1 MAALDQL
8 LLSLEISRRFEA
20 PPARVFD
27 AWLSDEWGDWLPP
40 AEASCKILALD
51 PVEGG
56 RFHLR
61 MTMGDGRKAEIGGV
75 YREIKRPTKL
85 VLTWTGGHNRRE
97 TVITVTFHKDGDGTL
112 MTLRQD
118 NFLDAGSR
126 DGYQAG
132 WTGPGGSFDKL
143 VALLAQRIF
152 PPERVVANRREL

>member
-1 MAALDQL
+1 MAALDPL
-8 LLSLEISRRFEA
+8 PLSLEVSRRFEA

-27 AWLSDEWGDWLPP
+27 AWLGDEWGDWLPP
-40 AEASCKILALD
+40 AKTSCKIFALD

-61 MTMGDGRKAEIGGV
+61 MTMGEGREAEISGV

-85 VLTWTGGHNRRE
+85 VLTWAGSQNRQE
-97 TVITVTFHKDGDGTL
+97 TVITVTFRKDGDGTL

-118 NFLDAGSR
+118 GFPDAGSR
-126 DGYQAG
+126 DGYEAG

-143 VALLAQRIF
+143 AALLMRRISSD
-152 PPERVVANRREL
+152 